1 MKSEQRRSY
10 SIHSQDLSLK
20 AILYQESRLTEKVK
34 KHEGKEETRD
44 RRDLISALIVILC
57 DSLFVQATETSE
69 QKGIEVK
76 EQETSVE
83 FLFAETRRAKD
94 DNPKR
99 TCCACDP

>member
-1 MKSEQRRSY
+1 MR
-10 SIHSQDLSLK
+10 
-20 AILYQESRLTEKVK
+20 VK
-34 KHEGKEETRD
+34 KKRQEIEETSS
-44 RRDLISALIVILC
+44 LFSLSFCAT
-57 DSLFVQATETSE
+57 LFVQATETSE
-69 QKGIEVK
+69 QKRIEVK